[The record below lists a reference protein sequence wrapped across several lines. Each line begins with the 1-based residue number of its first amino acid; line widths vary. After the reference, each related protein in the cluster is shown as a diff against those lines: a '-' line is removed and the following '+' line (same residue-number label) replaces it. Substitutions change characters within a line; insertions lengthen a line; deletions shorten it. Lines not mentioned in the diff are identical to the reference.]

1 MLLSDDED
9 AIKKARFWITQ
20 ARDPAPW
27 YQHSELGYNYRM
39 SNIVAGIGRG
49 QLLHLDP
56 ERRGAWVIY
65 VKTFTFFMLYY
76 YCKHTIINKK
86 EVIIMKKWVVE
97 D

>member
-1 MLLSDDED
+1 IS
-9 AIKKARFWITQ
+9 
-20 ARDPAPW
+20 
-27 YQHSELGYNYRM
+27 
-39 SNIVAGIGRG
+39 VAATSFM
-49 QLLHLDP
+49 QFSFNSSFFAMKSPFHLVYLYKSP
-56 ERRGAWVIY
+56 LAETSERRGAWVIY